1 MMNKKKKLAF
11 LTYIMMNN
19 KDKQYS
25 VPFTL
30 VSSHVY
36 VLEKGIVTSTYK
48 DYQEIITSNF
58 NLENKCTPSL

>member
-1 MMNKKKKLAF
+1 
-11 LTYIMMNN
+11 MNN